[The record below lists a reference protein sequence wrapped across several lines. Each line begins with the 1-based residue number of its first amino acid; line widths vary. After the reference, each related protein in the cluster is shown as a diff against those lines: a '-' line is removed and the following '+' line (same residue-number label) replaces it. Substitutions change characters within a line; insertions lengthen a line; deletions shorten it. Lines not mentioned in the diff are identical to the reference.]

1 MRLSRIVVKNFR
13 NFKLLDV
20 RLGEHAVVL
29 GENKVGK
36 TNLLFALRLILD
48 PSLPDSLRKLR
59 LDDFWDGLVRPLKAE
74 DVIEVSV
81 EFQDFEENENLLAVL
96 ADHLVRPDPMMAR
109 ITYRYQPVPGL
120 DGEPRSE
127 ADYEFILLG
136 GNRPDNAVGYDLR
149 RWMPLDLFPA
159 LCDAESDLAR
169 WARSPLRP
177 LLDRAAKTVDAKELG
192 AIASEVHKTTSKIAA
207 LPELAGVVG
216 QVNEQLTAMVG
227 DKHAVETALG
237 FAPTEPDRL
246 LRALQLMIDG
256 GKRGVAEASL
266 GSANVLYLALKH
278 LEHQYLVDEGE
289 LCSTRECLARFN
301 PVRIECSRPRVS
313 S

>member
-1 MRLSRIVVKNFR
+1 M
-13 NFKLLDV
+13 
-20 RLGEHAVVL
+20 
-29 GENKVGK
+29 
-36 TNLLFALRLILD
+36 
-48 PSLPDSLRKLR
+48 
-59 LDDFWDGLVRPLKAE
+59 
-74 DVIEVSV
+74 
-81 EFQDFEENENLLAVL
+81 
-96 ADHLVRPDPMMAR
+96 
-109 ITYRYQPVPGL
+109 
-120 DGEPRSE
+120 
-127 ADYEFILLG
+127 
-136 GNRPDNAVGYDLR
+136 
-149 RWMPLDLFPA
+149 
-159 LCDAESDLAR
+159 
-169 WARSPLRP
+169 
-177 LLDRAAKTVDAKELG
+177 
-192 AIASEVHKTTSKIAA
+192 
-207 LPELAGVVG
+207 VG